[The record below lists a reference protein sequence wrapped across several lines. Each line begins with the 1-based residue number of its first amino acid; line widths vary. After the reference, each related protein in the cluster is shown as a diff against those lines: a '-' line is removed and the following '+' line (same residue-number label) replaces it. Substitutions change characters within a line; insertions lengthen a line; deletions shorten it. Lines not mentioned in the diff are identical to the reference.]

1 VSKSGKIRRERRI
14 VHAASAVIDIGSNT
28 VRLVIYEGSP
38 RAPRVVW
45 NEKVAARLGRDLSI
59 TGLIPDEASDEAI
72 CALARFALLIEDLD
86 IEDVQTVATAAARDA
101 SNGAE
106 FLAKVADLGLEPRL
120 LSGEDEAETAAMGA
134 IGAFPGAHGV
144 VADLGGG
151 SLELVS
157 IAEGTSHQAT
167 SLPLGTLRLPALRAG
182 SNKKFDKAVRSEIAG
197 AGWAAAHP
205 GPLYMVGGTW
215 RAFAAYAMR
224 RRDFALTDPHGYRLD
239 IATADE
245 LAAEAMSASPEEL
258 AEMSGISAMRAGY
271 LPDAAAML
279 RPLLEELQ
287 PDELIFSSWGLRE
300 GLLFARLDE
309 LQRTK
314 DPLLAGVADF
324 AEMHGASITHA
335 AMLAAW
341 SVELA
346 DGRSRSG
353 GRSGARSGE
362 RNQGNER
369 LRLASAQLA
378 AALHRVEPNLR
389 YNHALEWALDKRW
402 IGCDPRDRAMICGA
416 LIGSMG
422 RSAIPDRLRSLADD
436 DELREAVT
444 WGLGFKL
451 ARRLGAASRVSML
464 SSALIRKKRRLI
476 LRLDPSRAPLGN
488 YPVTKDLE
496 VLANFLELEPKVK
509 IGTIE
514 PED

>member
-1 VSKSGKIRRERRI
+1 MRRERRI
-14 VHAASAVIDIGSNT
+14 VHAPSAVIDIGSNT

-45 NEKVAARLGRDLSI
+45 NEKVAARLGRDLST
-59 TGLIPDEASDEAI
+59 TGNIPDEAAEEALG
-72 CALARFALLIEDLD
+72 ALARFALLIEDLD
-86 IEDVQTVATAAARDA
+86 IDDVQIVATAAARDA
-101 SNGAE
+101 INGPE

-120 LSGEDEAETAAMGA
+120 LSGADEAEASAMGA

-157 IAEGTSHQAT
+157 IAEGKSHHAT

-182 SNKKFDKAVRSEIAG
+182 SDRKFDKSVRAEIAE
-197 AGWAAAHP
+197 AGWAAEHP

-224 RRDFALTDPHGYRLD
+224 KRDFPLTDPHGYVLD
-239 IATADE
+239 IETADE
-245 LAAEAMSASPEEL
+245 LAAEAMSASPEKL

-279 RPLLEELQ
+279 RPLLDELQ
-287 PDELIFSSWGLRE
+287 PDGLIFSSWGLRE
-300 GLLFARLDE
+300 GLLFSRLDE

-335 AMLAAW
+335 AMLAGW

-346 DGRSRSG
+346 DGKRRS
-353 GRSGARSGE
+353 E
-362 RNQGNER
+362 GNER

-402 IGCDPRDRAMICGA
+402 IGCDARDRAMLCGA

-422 RSAIPDRLRSLADD
+422 RSSIPDRLRSLASDD
-436 DELREAVT
+436 DLREAVT

-464 SSALIRKKRRLI
+464 SSALIRKKKRLI

-496 VLANFLELEPKVK
+496 ILANFLELEPKVK
-509 IGTIE
+509 IGKVE

>member
-1 VSKSGKIRRERRI
+1 MSKSGKPRRERRI
-14 VHAASAVIDIGSNT
+14 VHAPSAVIDIGSNT
-28 VRLVIYEGSP
+28 VRLVIYDGPP

-45 NEKVAARLGRDLSI
+45 NEKVAARLGRDLS
-59 TGLIPDEASDEAI
+59 TSGRIPEEAAEEALG
-72 CALARFALLIEDLD
+72 ALARFALLIEDLD
-86 IEDVQTVATAAARDA
+86 IDDVQTVATAAARDA
-101 SNGAE
+101 GNGAQ

-120 LSGEDEAETAAMGA
+120 LSGEDEAEAAAMGA

-157 IAEGTSHQAT
+157 VAEGKSHHAT

-182 SNKKFDKAVRSEIAG
+182 SDKKFDKAVRGELGKAD
-197 AGWAAAHP
+197 WAAAHS

-224 RRDFALTDPHGYRLD
+224 QHHFALTDPHGYRLD
-239 IATADE
+239 TASADR
-245 LAAEAMSASPEEL
+245 LAAEAMSASPEKL

-287 PDELIFSSWGLRE
+287 PEGLVFSSWGLRE
-300 GLLFARLDE
+300 GLLFSRLDE

-314 DPLLAGVADF
+314 DPLLAGVANF
-324 AEMHGASITHA
+324 AEMHGASITDA

-346 DGRSRSG
+346 DGKGRSR
-353 GRSGARSGE
+353 
-362 RNQGNER
+362 GNER

-402 IGCDPRDRAMICGA
+402 IGCDARARAMICAA

-422 RSAIPDRLRSLADD
+422 RSAIPDRLRSLAEDD
-436 DELREAVT
+436 DLREAVT

-451 ARRLGAASRVSML
+451 ARRLGAASRVSMI

-476 LRLDPSRAPLGN
+476 LRLDPSRAALGN
-488 YPVTKDLE
+488 YPVTKDLDI
-496 VLANFLELEPKVK
+496 LAGFIGLEPKIK
-509 IGTIE
+509 IGEIE

>member
-1 VSKSGKIRRERRI
+1 MSKSGKTRRERRI
-14 VHAASAVIDIGSNT
+14 VHAPSAVIDIGSNT

-45 NEKVAARLGRDLSI
+45 NEKVAARLGRDLST
-59 TGLIPDEASDEAI
+59 TGAIPEEAAEEALG
-72 CALARFALLIEDLD
+72 ALARFALLIEDNN
-86 IEDVQTVATAAARDA
+86 IGDVQTVATAATRDA

-106 FLAKVADLGLEPRL
+106 FLARVGELGLDVRQ
-120 LSGEDEAETAAMGA
+120 LSGEEEAKAAAMGA

-157 IAEGTSHQAT
+157 VAEGKSHHAT

-182 SNKKFDKAVRSEIAG
+182 SDKKFEKSVRGELAK
-197 AGWAAAHP
+197 AGWAAAHS

-224 RRDFALTDPHGYRLD
+224 QREFPLTDPHGYQLD
-239 IATADE
+239 TASADK
-245 LAAEAMSASPEEL
+245 LAAEAMSMAPEKL
-258 AEMSGISAMRAGY
+258 AAISGISSMRAGY
-271 LPDAAAML
+271 IPDAAAML
-279 RPLLEELQ
+279 RPLLDELQ
-287 PDELIFSSWGLRE
+287 PEGLVFSYWGLRE
-300 GLLFARLDE
+300 GLLFSRLDE

-346 DGRSRSG
+346 DGKGRSR
-353 GRSGARSGE
+353 
-362 RNQGNER
+362 GNER

-402 IGCDPRDRAMICGA
+402 IGCNARSRAMICAA

-422 RSAIPDRLRSLADD
+422 RSSIPDRLRSLANDD
-436 DELREAVT
+436 DLREAVA

-451 ARRLGAASRVSML
+451 ARRLGAASRVSMI
-464 SSALIRKKRRLI
+464 SSALIRKKKRLI

-496 VLANFLELEPKVK
+496 ILANFLGLEGKIK
-509 IGTIE
+509 IGEIE

>member
-1 VSKSGKIRRERRI
+1 MSKNGKIRRERRI
-14 VHAASAVIDIGSNT
+14 VHAPSAVIDIGSNT

-45 NEKVAARLGRDLSI
+45 NEKVAARLGRDLSAS
-59 TGLIPDEASDEAI
+59 GEIPDEAAAEALG
-72 CALARFALLIEDLD
+72 ALARFALLIEDLD
-86 IEDVQTVATAAARDA
+86 IEDVQTVATAAAREA
-101 SNGAE
+101 SNGAQ
-106 FLAKVADLGLEPRL
+106 FLARVADLGLAPRL
-120 LSGEDEAETAAMGA
+120 LSGEEEAEAAAQGS

-157 IAEGTSHQAT
+157 IAEGKSHHAT

-182 SNKKFDKAVRSEIAG
+182 SDKKFDKTVRTELAG

-224 RRDFALTDPHGYRLD
+224 KRDFPLTDPHGYRLD
-239 IATADE
+239 IATADK
-245 LAAEAMSASPEEL
+245 LAAEAMSASPEKL

-287 PDELIFSSWGLRE
+287 PEELIFSSWGLRE
-300 GLLFARLDE
+300 GLLFARLDD

-346 DGRSRSG
+346 DGQGRSGGSSG
-353 GRSGARSGE
+353 GRS
-362 RNQGNER
+362 QGNER

-402 IGCDPRDRAMICGA
+402 IGCDARDRAMICAA

-422 RSAIPDRLRSLADD
+422 RSAIPDRLRSLAE
-436 DELREAVT
+436 DEDLREAVT

-496 VLANFLELEPKVK
+496 ILAAFLELEPKVK
-509 IGTIE
+509 IGKVE

>member
-1 VSKSGKIRRERRI
+1 MSKSGKTRRERRI
-14 VHAASAVIDIGSNT
+14 VHAPSAVIDIGSNT

-45 NEKVAARLGRDLSI
+45 NEKVAARLGRDLST
-59 TGLIPDEASDEAI
+59 TGEIPDAASDEAI

-86 IEDVQTVATAAARDA
+86 IGDVQTVATAAARDA

-120 LSGEDEAETAAMGA
+120 LSGEDEAEAAA
-134 IGAFPGAHGV
+134 LSTIGAFPGAHGV

-157 IAEGTSHQAT
+157 VAEGASHDAT

-182 SNKKFDKAVRSEIAG
+182 SDKKFDKAVRGELG
-197 AGWAAAHP
+197 QAGWAAAHP

-224 RRDFALTDPHGYRLD
+224 KRDFPLTDPHGFMLD
-239 IATADE
+239 TETADR
-245 LAAEAMSASPEEL
+245 LAAEAMGASPEKL
-258 AEMSGISAMRAGY
+258 AEMSGITSMRAGY

-279 RPLLEELQ
+279 RPLLDELQ
-287 PDELIFSSWGLRE
+287 PEGLIFSSWGLRE
-300 GLLFARLDE
+300 GLLFSRLDE

-346 DGRSRSG
+346 DGKGRSR
-353 GRSGARSGE
+353 
-362 RNQGNER
+362 GNER

-402 IGCDPRDRAMICGA
+402 IGCDARARAMICAA

-422 RSAIPDRLRSLADD
+422 RSAIPDRLRSLASDD
-436 DELREAVT
+436 DLREAVT

-451 ARRLGAASRVSML
+451 ARRLGAASRVSMI

-476 LRLDPSRAPLGN
+476 LRLDPSRAALGN

-496 VLANFLELEPKVK
+496 ILANFLELEAKVK
-509 IGTIE
+509 IGTVE

>member
-1 VSKSGKIRRERRI
+1 MSKSGRTRRERRI
-14 VHAASAVIDIGSNT
+14 VHAPSAVIDIGSNT

-45 NEKVAARLGRDLSI
+45 NEKVAARLGRDLSDS
-59 TGLIPDEASDEAI
+59 GRIPEEAAEEALG
-72 CALARFALLIEDLD
+72 ALARFALLIEDLD
-86 IEDVQTVATAAARDA
+86 IGDVQTVATAAARDA

-106 FLAKVADLGLEPRL
+106 FLARVADLGLEPRL
-120 LSGEDEAETAAMGA
+120 LSGEDEAEASAMGT

-157 IAEGTSHQAT
+157 VAEGTSHQAT

-182 SNKKFDKAVRSEIAG
+182 SDKKFDKSVRAVIAE

-224 RRDFALTDPHGYRLD
+224 KRDFPLTDPHGYVLD
-239 IATADE
+239 TEIADK
-245 LAAEAMSASPEEL
+245 LAADAMTASPEKL
-258 AEMSGISAMRAGY
+258 AEMSGISPMRAGY

-279 RPLLEELQ
+279 RPLLDELQ
-287 PDELIFSSWGLRE
+287 PEALIFSSWGLRE
-300 GLLFARLDE
+300 GLLFSRLDE

-324 AEMHGASITHA
+324 AEMHGASITDA

-346 DGRSRSG
+346 DGK
-353 GRSGARSGE
+353 GRS
-362 RNQGNER
+362 QGNER

-378 AALHRVEPNLR
+378 SALHRVEPNLR

-402 IGCDPRDRAMICGA
+402 IGCSARCRAMLCA
-416 LIGSMG
+416 SLIGSMG
-422 RSAIPDRLRSLADD
+422 RSSIPDRLRSLASDD
-436 DELREAVT
+436 DLREAVT

-451 ARRLGAASRVSML
+451 ARRLGAASRVSMI

-496 VLANFLELEPKVK
+496 ILANFLELEPKVK
-509 IGTIE
+509 IGTVE

>member
-1 VSKSGKIRRERRI
+1 MSKSGKPRRERRI
-14 VHAASAVIDIGSNT
+14 VHAPSAVIDIGSNT

-45 NEKVAARLGRDLSI
+45 NEKVAARLGRDLSAS
-59 TGLIPDEASDEAI
+59 GRIPDEAAGEALG
-72 CALARFALLIEDLD
+72 ALARFALLIEDLD
-86 IEDVQTVATAAARDA
+86 IGDVQTVATAATRDA
-101 SNGAE
+101 ENGTE

-120 LSGEDEAETAAMGA
+120 LSGEDEAEAAAMGT

-157 IAEGTSHQAT
+157 VAEGACHDAT

-182 SNKKFDKAVRSEIAG
+182 SDKKFDKAVRAEIAK

-215 RAFAAYAMR
+215 RALAAYAMR
-224 RRDFALTDPHGYRLD
+224 RRDFALTDPHGYMLD
-239 IATADE
+239 TASADK
-245 LAAEAMSASPEEL
+245 LAAEAMAASPEKL
-258 AEMSGISAMRAGY
+258 SEMSGISAMRAGY
-271 LPDAAAML
+271 LPDAAALL
-279 RPLLEELQ
+279 RPLLDELQ
-287 PDELIFSSWGLRE
+287 PEGLVFSSWGLRE
-300 GLLFARLDE
+300 GLLFSRLE
-309 LQRTK
+309 ALQRAK
-314 DPLLAGVADF
+314 DPLLTGVADF

-346 DGRSRSG
+346 DGK
-353 GRSGARSGE
+353 GRS
-362 RNQGNER
+362 QGNER

-378 AALHRVEPNLR
+378 SALHRVEPNLR

-402 IGCDPRDRAMICGA
+402 IGCNARCRAMLCAA

-422 RSAIPDRLRSLADD
+422 RSAIPDRLRSLASDD
-436 DELREAVT
+436 DLREAVT

-451 ARRLGAASRVSML
+451 ARRLGAASQVSMI

-496 VLANFLELEPKVK
+496 ILANFLGLEPRIK
-509 IGTIE
+509 IGNIE